1 MHNHGIESHR
11 HEHVFLADDHVR
23 NERRTWSVIALTL
36 TMMVAEI
43 AAGYAFGSMALLAD
57 GWHMGTHAAALGITA
72 GAYLFAR
79 RYARDE
85 RFTFG
90 TGKIGDL
97 AAFASA
103 LFLGA
108 TAAWIGWESLQRLAR
123 PVPIAFDQAI
133 GVAVIGLA
141 VNLVSA
147 WLLSGGHEG
156 GHGHGHGRHRH
167 AQGDEQAHEGGHGHG
182 HGHGHRHAHQDQNLR
197 AAYMHVL
204 ADALTSVLAIV
215 ALLFGRYLGWNWMDP
230 AMGAVGAII
239 IGRWSWGLL
248 RSTSAVLVDAN
259 ANPLLAAAVR
269 QSIEGGGGD
278 RISDLHLWRIG
289 PGAYAAIVAIVSA
302 QPRSPD
308 AYKAKLAHL
317 PQLAHITVEPQA
329 CPHGH

>member
-1 MHNHGIESHR
+1 MHDCRIESHR
-11 HEHVFLADDHVR
+11 HEHVFLADDHAK
-23 NERRTWSVIALTL
+23 NERRTWLVIALTL

-43 AAGYAFGSMALLAD
+43 TAGYAFGSMALLAD
-57 GWHMGTHAAALGITA
+57 GWHMGTHAAALAISA

-90 TGKIGDL
+90 TGKVGDL

-108 TAAWIGWESLQRLAR
+108 TAAWIGWESIQRLAE

-133 GVAVIGLA
+133 LVAGLGLI

-147 WLLSGGHEG
+147 WLLSGGHEAA
-156 GHGHGHGRHRH
+156 HGDHRH
-167 AQGDEQAHEGGHGHG
+167 AHDHDHGH
-182 HGHGHRHAHQDQNLR
+182 HLAHQDQNLR
-197 AAYMHVL
+197 AAYMHVV

-215 ALLFGRYLGWNWMDP
+215 ALLVGRYLRWMWMDP
-230 AMGAVGAII
+230 AMGLVGAVII
-239 IGRWSWGLL
+239 ARWSWGLL
-248 RSTSAVLVDAN
+248 RSTSAVLVDAD
-259 ANPLLAAAVR
+259 ANPRLAVAVR
-269 QSIEGGGGD
+269 RSIEREDGD

-289 PGAYAAIVAIVSA
+289 PGAYAAIVAVVSA

-308 AYKAKLAHL
+308 AYKAMLTHL
-317 PQLAHITVEPQA
+317 PELAHITVEPQA
-329 CPHGH
+329 CRHGH